1 MKNLLYKEFKLS
13 VHPLCYVF
21 IGLSALFFLIPNYPL
36 GVGSIYLLTIYP
48 FLFVGV
54 NKGQQSND
62 LLYTCLL
69 PIRKKDAVK
78 ARVITVIILQLAY
91 LLSASVMF
99 PVSYLFNYLINLG
112 IEEPSKVSSPG
123 LGLNS
128 FVLLLAFVVI
138 GLGIADLIYFSIYY
152 KNGKSIVKSTLLTV
166 ICFAIYITLFTVVLP
181 LIPGLEILN
190 NLHIGIQFGC
200 LFASLLISFGLH
212 YLTYKVASKKLEKVD
227 F

>member
-13 VHPLCYVF
+13 VHPLCYIF
-21 IGLSALFFLIPNYPL
+21 IGISSLFILIPNYPL
-36 GVGSIYLLTIYP
+36 AVGFIYLLSFYP
-48 FLFVGV
+48 LLFVGV

-69 PIRKKDAVK
+69 PIRKKDAVL
-78 ARVITVIILQLAY
+78 ARIITVVILQLAHILTVSMLYPISY
-91 LLSASVMF
+91 LL
-99 PVSYLFNYLINLG
+99 NYLLNSDA
-112 IEEPSKVSSPG
+112 ENPSTISSPG

-128 FVLLLAFVVI
+128 FVLLLAFVII
-138 GLGIADLIYFSIYY
+138 GFGIADLIFFSIYY
-152 KNGKSIVKSTLLTV
+152 KNGKSIVCSTLLTIITFV
-166 ICFAIYITLFTVVLP
+166 IYLALFTIALP

-190 NLHIGIQFGC
+190 KIHIGIQFGC

>member
-112 IEEPSKVSSPG
+112 IEGPSKVSSPG

-152 KNGKSIVKSTLLTV
+152 KNGKSIVKSSLLTV

-190 NLHIGIQFGC
+190 NLHIGIQFGL
-200 LFASLLISFGLH
+200 LFVSLLISFGLH
-212 YLTYKVASKKLEKVD
+212 YLTYKVASKRLEKVD